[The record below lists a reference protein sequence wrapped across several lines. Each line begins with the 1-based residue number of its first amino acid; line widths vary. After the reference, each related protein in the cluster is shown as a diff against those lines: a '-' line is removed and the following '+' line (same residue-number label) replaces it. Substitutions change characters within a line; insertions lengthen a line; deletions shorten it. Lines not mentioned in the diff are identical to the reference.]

1 MMKDHGDW
9 VLYKPTS
16 IPKEAPPNTI
26 FARRVS
32 DGADWY
38 EYIRSGAFEPN
49 TVKLLIANE
58 EGEDMVRSPVV
69 EVDRAFPA
77 GCRILEMTDTHRLQD
92 EPALIEEFANRM
104 FDLKTGRIGE
114 LRKFKLPV
122 NNIQQE
128 LDELRQ
134 RIEALERKI

>member
-9 VLYKPTS
+9 VLYKPDS
-16 IPKEAPPNTI
+16 LPRDAPPNTM

-58 EGEDMVRSPVV
+58 EGADMVRVPVV

-92 EPALIEEFANRM
+92 EVALIEEFGSRM
-104 FDLKTGRIGE
+104 FDLKTGRIGGP
-114 LRKFKLPV
+114 RQFKLPV

-128 LDELRQ
+128 LDDLRQ
-134 RIEALERKI
+134 RIEKLERKI